1 MIVQTN
7 PRQELGEFYPPPY
20 DFLDLPKCPNCGLR
34 HTKVRGMGD
43 STAQIQNI
51 ATTGASTTVSLLTS
65 LSVIGGPWGAAA
77 GAVIAVGSLIAGLF
91 KGCGSSCVLAS
102 NDANKIWPVLQQNL
116 QAYLSAPVHYKSLQ
130 AAALNN
136 FDTVWQAL
144 VTACSDPSLGAAGQ
158 RCISDRQQGSCAY
171 KTSPGGWS
179 NGTYTYPGANGSGST
194 CWNWFIGAR
203 DPIANDPTVVPDPTP
218 ASVSST
224 AASAGTSWAI
234 STTTASST
242 PNTEAHNS
250 AQKAD

>member
-1 MIVQTN
+1 PGCERARSSRNDVVPLSGRSLDRESWPDPFVRRIGNWGVGAHSRPEFTMIVQTN

-43 STAQIQNI
+43 STAQIQDI

-65 LSVIGGPWGAAA
+65 FSVIGGPWGAAA

-130 AAALNN
+130 E
-136 FDTVWQAL
+136 
-144 VTACSDPSLGAAGQ
+144 
-158 RCISDRQQGSCAY
+158 I
-171 KTSPGGWS
+171 
-179 NGTYTYPGANGSGST
+179 
-194 CWNWFIGAR
+194 
-203 DPIANDPTVVPDPTP
+203 
-218 ASVSST
+218 
-224 AASAGTSWAI
+224 
-234 STTTASST
+234 
-242 PNTEAHNS
+242 
-250 AQKAD
+250 